1 MEAVGPAGEIPEQDL
16 VAGPGAGI
24 GEAAE
29 RVRVGYGWAA
39 DPRGGQVGA
48 QLCPRPRP
56 LKRPPEVIKE
66 TPEYVFGHV
75 SAQFEATDPG

>member
-29 RVRVGYGWAA
+29 RVRVGYGGAA

-48 QLCPRPRP
+48 QLCPRPWP

-66 TPEYVFGHV
+66 TPEHIFGHV
-75 SAQFEATDPG
+75 RSQFGAAYAG